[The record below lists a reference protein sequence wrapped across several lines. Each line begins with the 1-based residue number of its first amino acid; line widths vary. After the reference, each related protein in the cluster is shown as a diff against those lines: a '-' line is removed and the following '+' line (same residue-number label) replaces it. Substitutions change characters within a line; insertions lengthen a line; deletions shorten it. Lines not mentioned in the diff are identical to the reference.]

1 MQSSACQRAR
11 FIAALALDDEPSEL
25 DARAL
30 AQHLVRCPAC
40 RAFVQTVES
49 FTREL
54 RDAELEVVP
63 VHWSVGRRRRG
74 VDSLI
79 RRSVAGAVVA
89 SVAAL
94 GGAAFTVAGFE
105 AFGPRSDVPRVLPA
119 LVIDASG
126 ADASR
131 ETQRFLRGLR
141 DASLARTL
149 GISQRGAPERPGMQ
163 AG

>member
-1 MQSSACQRAR
+1 MQSSACQRSR

-25 DARAL
+25 DALAL
-30 AQHLVRCPAC
+30 AQHLVHCPAC
-40 RAFVQTVES
+40 RAFAQTVES
-49 FTREL
+49 FTREV
-54 RDAELEVVP
+54 RDADLEVVQVP
-63 VHWSVGRRRRG
+63 WSAGRRQRS

-89 SVAAL
+89 SVAAF
-94 GGAAFTVAGFE
+94 GGAAFAVAGME
-105 AFGPRSDVPRVLPA
+105 AFGPRSDVPRALPA

-126 ADASR
+126 ADASQ

-141 DASLARTL
+141 DASLARTV
-149 GISQRGAPERPGMQ
+149 GVPQRGAPERPGMQ